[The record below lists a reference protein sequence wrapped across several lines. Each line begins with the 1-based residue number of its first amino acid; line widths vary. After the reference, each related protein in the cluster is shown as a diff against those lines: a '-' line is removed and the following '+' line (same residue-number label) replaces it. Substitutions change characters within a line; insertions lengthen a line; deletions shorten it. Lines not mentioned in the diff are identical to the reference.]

1 MCQIPL
7 VISTHVW
14 GVVSGEV
21 TSAGRGWGG
30 QKGCQPIGR
39 LRAFDGIRL
48 CSPGSVMPNKHAWS
62 LCPAIAAST
71 HRAGWSNTEQILI
84 PPPPPI
90 HQIFV
95 VFKMK
100 NGDTCWRK
108 QTHKDVWCSV
118 TSFVFQTG
126 GRCVWNV
133 CHHLL
138 RLVGIDRTQKKK
150 NAGLFLRLARH
161 FQVCLG
167 EEEGFKR

>member
-1 MCQIPL
+1 MSQTYSHMSCARSIHFHSC
-7 VISTHVW
+7 V

-21 TSAGRGWGG
+21 TSAGRGWR
-30 QKGCQPIGR
+30 QKGCRPIGR

-48 CSPGSVMPNKHAWS
+48 CSGIIVSRHHS
-62 LCPAIAAST
+62 ITHSIDTQGRLEQ
-71 HRAGWSNTEQILI
+71 HRADFDS
-84 PPPPPI
+84 PPPPV

-138 RLVGIDRTQKKK
+138 RLVGIDRAQKKRGK
-150 NAGLFLRLARH
+150 SRFISSASEIFSSLFGWKGRI
-161 FQVCLG
+161 
-167 EEEGFKR
+167 